1 MNLEYTFIAIMF
13 PAIPLTM
20 TLFGS
25 RFHTVSVL
33 IRKIHDDYIFNNSM
47 PAEFD
52 KQLEILKSR
61 IILLRRAQ
69 IFMGFSFLFNM
80 LSVFALFFNII
91 MPAKFFF
98 GLCLL
103 SIIVAL
109 IIYLYEITLSS
120 KSLTFHLLDL
130 DNIKKKTTFENDKR

>member
-20 TLFGS
+20 VMFGN
-25 RFHTVSVL
+25 RFHTTSVL
-33 IRKIHDDYIFNNSM
+33 IRQMHDQYIYEKVM

-52 KQLEILKSR
+52 KQLKILKSR
-61 IILLRRAQ
+61 IILLKRAQ
-69 IFMGFSFLFNM
+69 IAMGLSFLFNM
-80 LSVFALFFNII
+80 FSVFALFFNVTL
-91 MPAKFFF
+91 PAKFFF

-109 IIYLYEITLSS
+109 IIYLYEITLST
-120 KSLTFHLLDL
+120 KALKYHLLDL
-130 DNIKKKTTFENDKR
+130 DNKNKSK

>member
-20 TLFGS
+20 VMFGN

-33 IRKIHDDYIFNNSM
+33 IRQMHDQYIYEKVL
-47 PAEFD
+47 PAEFN

-61 IILLRRAQ
+61 IILLKRAQ
-69 IFMGFSFLFNM
+69 IAMGLSFLFNM
-80 LSVFALFFNII
+80 FSVFALFFNAIL
-91 MPAKFFF
+91 PAKFFF

-109 IIYLYEITLSS
+109 IIYLYEITLST
-120 KSLTFHLLDL
+120 KALKYHLLDL
-130 DNIKKKTTFENDKR
+130 DNMNKKK

>member
-98 GLCLL
+98 WFMLVINYCCFN
-103 SIIVAL
+103 
-109 IIYLYEITLSS
+109 YLFI
-120 KSLTFHLLDL
+120 
-130 DNIKKKTTFENDKR
+130 